1 MTPMP
6 LRGTAECV
14 RLFVHKKTGVE
25 GLGFRGRVGKS
36 ASLVTYVASLATSL
50 RGTVECVRL
59 FVHTQ
64 M

>member
-1 MTPMP
+1 MC
-6 LRGTAECV
+6 AFICAQ
-14 RLFVHKKTGVE
+14 KDTGVE